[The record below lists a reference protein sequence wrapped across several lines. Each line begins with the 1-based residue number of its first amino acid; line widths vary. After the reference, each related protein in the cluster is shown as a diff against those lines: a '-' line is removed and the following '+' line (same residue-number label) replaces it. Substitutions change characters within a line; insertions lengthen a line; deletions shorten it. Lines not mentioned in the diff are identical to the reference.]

1 MNILIVDDEQHA
13 RDAVKLLVDWDSY
26 GITRQLEADNGEQA
40 KRIIVEHRPELVL
53 TDMHMPIADG
63 RALLEWISVHY
74 PDIRIIVI
82 SGYSDFDYMRHAIKY
97 GGSDY
102 LLKPLDPD
110 QLNESVRKSVEAVH
124 KSRADKLKQ
133 SAENIERNQ
142 FKPVYWDNVFTRMV
156 SDSSIPVQLIEQ
168 ASSEFGIPA
177 GGTSCRAIIC
187 SLEPLPPLLVK
198 RFRGDRE
205 LIAFAMTNILNDFVR
220 LSWKSGYAFRIPSQR
235 DTVYVVLWD
244 GLSMIERRLQEL
256 QSALAVTM
264 GARLHFG
271 TGGVQ
276 VFPSGLKQSAHEAR
290 EALDRRNLL
299 DGNQYL
305 HFYDQLQ
312 PPAGKRPH
320 LSDIEEAVRLAILSR
335 SETEIAAAVR
345 RWSAEAAAMTVLT
358 PADVENW
365 QQEYRLIYSRWSQ
378 ALADNPELIPKPAE
392 FPAVFEEDGT
402 FSLHGTEEAILR
414 HIVALSDI
422 LAAKK
427 RSERNVINDILQYI
441 DQNINEDLSL
451 FAVASKFYLSREY
464 ISRRFRQETG
474 ATLSE
479 YVERMRMDKAKLLLG
494 NAELRVTDIAGMVG
508 YADDKYFSKVFKKQT
523 GVSPGQYRKT
533 VQD

>member
-13 RDAVKLLVDWDSY
+13 REAVKLLVDWNSY

-40 KRIIVEHRPELVL
+40 KQMIVEHRPELVL
-53 TDMHMPIADG
+53 TDMHMPISDG
-63 RALLEWISVHY
+63 RALLEWIAGHY
-74 PDIRIIVI
+74 PDIKIIVI

-110 QLNESVRKSVEAVH
+110 QLNESVRKSVEAAR
-124 KSRADKLKQ
+124 KSREDKLKQ

-142 FKPVYWDNVFTRMV
+142 FKPVYWDNVFTRMA

-168 ASSEFGIPA
+168 VSAEFSIPS
-177 GGTSCRAIIC
+177 GGTTCRAVIC

-198 RFRGDRE
+198 RFREDRE

-220 LSWKSGYAFRIPSQR
+220 LNWKSGYAFRIPSQS
-235 DTVYVVLWD
+235 DAVYVVLWD
-244 GLSMIERRLQEL
+244 GLSMLERRLREL
-256 QSALAVTM
+256 QDALAATM

-276 VFPSGLKQSAHEAR
+276 AFPSGLKQSAREAR
-290 EALDRRNLL
+290 EALHRRNLL
-299 DGNQYL
+299 DGNQFL
-305 HFYDQLQ
+305 HFYDKLL

-335 SETEIAAAVR
+335 SETEIAAAIR
-345 RWSAEAAAMTVLT
+345 RWSSEAAAMTILT
-358 PADVENW
+358 PADVESW
-365 QQEYRLIYSRWSQ
+365 QQEYRLLYSRWTQS
-378 ALADNPELIPKPAE
+378 LADNSDSIPKTAE
-392 FPAVFEEDGT
+392 FPAAFQDDGK
-402 FSLHGTEEAILR
+402 FSLRETEQAILR
-414 HIVALSDI
+414 HTVALAETM
-422 LAAKK
+422 AAKK

-441 DQNINEDLSL
+441 EQNINDDLSL

-474 ATLSE
+474 TTLSE

-494 NAELRVTDIAGMVG
+494 NAELRITDVAGMVG
-508 YADDKYFSKVFKKQT
+508 YSDDKYFSKVFKKQT
-523 GVSPGQYRKT
+523 GVSPGQYRKN
-533 VQD
+533 VHD